1 MIPYRNPRIT
11 VLFFREA
18 SGRSPLMEWLAD
30 IRRSDPKAFSR
41 CMAVMDR
48 LRDLGHELRR
58 PTADY
63 LRDGIHELRARRG
76 RVNIRLL
83 YFFHGQG
90 VAVVAHGLTKE
101 DVLPAADIERALRR
115 KRAFEA
121 DPEKH
126 TYRE

>member
-1 MIPYRNPRIT
+1 M
-11 VLFFREA
+11 
-18 SGRSPLMEWLAD
+18 
-30 IRRSDPKAFSR
+30 
-41 CMAVMDR
+41 
-48 LRDLGHELRR
+48 
-58 PTADY
+58 
-63 LRDGIHELRARRG
+63 
-76 RVNIRLL
+76 NIRLL

-101 DVLPAADIERALRR
+101 DILPAADIERALRR